1 MTTDTNKIEILDK
14 EPVGY
19 TMKEAIEE
27 AKRCLHCKI
36 PQCAKGCPI
45 GNNIPEFIHQV
56 SLGNFGEAINVI
68 REKSNLPAICSRV
81 CPHERQCQGHCI
93 LGKKG
98 HAMNVGKLERFVA
111 DLDNEIH
118 MFQQKAPAQ
127 NRGKVAIIGAG
138 PAGLSAAGDLA
149 MMGFQVTIY
158 EAEKNGGGVMM
169 YGIPDYR
176 LPKTIVLN
184 EIEKIKNLGVT
195 FEFGAM
201 IGEGGIT
208 VDGLFEQGYDAVFVG
223 TGTMVH
229 GTLDGTPGLE
239 SKGVEQGTH
248 LLHQFNAS
256 KIGEVTEDEIP
267 MRKGEKI
274 GVVGGGNTAMDTA
287 RTALRLGGDV
297 TVLYRRT
304 QEEMPATFEEY
315 SEAAGEGV
323 KFMWKTTVAEFI
335 PNEEGQLVKA
345 RLNTPDG
352 EEVKEFDRIFMAVYS
367 KPAHRVILTTHGVE
381 TDEKGY
387 LITSEKPYGMTTRK
401 GLFAAGDV
409 VHRPQTVVMAMK
421 AGKEVAKG
429 IAEYIDAVKMVEAS
443 EHPVVN
449 KPE

>member
-1 MTTDTNKIEILDK
+1 MVTDKIKNFDHEL
-14 EPVGY
+14 VGY
-19 TMKEAIEE
+19 TMQEAIAE
-27 AKRCLHCKI
+27 AKRCMHCKV

-68 REKSNLPAICSRV
+68 RQKSNLPSICSRV
-81 CPHERQCQGHCI
+81 CPHERQCEGHCI
-93 LGKKG
+93 LARKNMG
-98 HAMNVGKLERFVA
+98 MNVGKLERFVA

-118 MFQQKAPAQ
+118 LFQQKAPAKD
-127 NRGKVAIIGAG
+127 RGKVAIIGAG

-149 MMGFQVTIY
+149 MMGFDVTIY
-158 EAEKNGGGVMM
+158 EAEKHAGGVMM

-176 LPKTIVLN
+176 LPKTLVQQ
-184 EIEKIKNLGVT
+184 EVDKIAALGVN
-195 FEFGAM
+195 FVFDSL
-201 IGEGGIT
+201 IGEDGIT
-208 VDGLFEQGYDAVFVG
+208 VDGLFEDGYDAVFVG

-239 SKGVEQGTH
+239 SKGVHQGTL
-248 LLHQFNAS
+248 LLHQYNAN
-256 KIGEVTEDEIP
+256 KIGEVSEDEIP
-267 MRKGEKI
+267 LRKGEKI

-315 SEAAGEGV
+315 SEAAEEGV

-352 EEVKEFDRIFMAVYS
+352 EQIKEFDRIFMAVYS

-387 LITSEKPYGMTTRK
+387 LITSEKPFGMTTRK

-409 VHRPQTVVMAMK
+409 VHHPQTVVMAMK

-429 IAEYIDAVKMVEAS
+429 IAEYIDAVRLVEAS

>member
-1 MTTDTNKIEILDK
+1 MDTNKIENFDTELK
-14 EPVGY
+14 GY
-19 TMKEAIEE
+19 TMQEAVAE
-27 AKRCLHCKI
+27 AKRCLHCKV
-36 PQCAKGCPI
+36 PQCTKGCPI

-56 SLGNFGEAINVI
+56 SLGNFGDAIKVI

-98 HAMNVGKLERFVA
+98 MAMNIGKLERFVA
-111 DLDNEIH
+111 DLDNEVH
-118 MFQQKAPAQ
+118 FFQQKAPVQ
-127 NRGKVAIIGAG
+127 DKGKVAIIGAG

-149 MMGFQVTIY
+149 MMGFEVTIY

-184 EIEKIKNLGVT
+184 EIEKIKALGVK
-195 FEFGAM
+195 FEFDAL
-201 IGEGGIT
+201 IGENGIT
-208 VDGLFEQGYDAVFVG
+208 VDGLFESGYDAVFVG

-229 GTLDGTPGLE
+229 GTLDDTPGADA
-239 SKGVEQGTH
+239 KGVEQGTV
-248 LLHQFNAS
+248 LLHQYNAH

-267 MRKGEKI
+267 LRKGERI

-304 QEEMPATFEEY
+304 QPEMPATFEEY
-315 SEAAGEGV
+315 SEAAEEGV

-345 RLNTPDG
+345 RLNTPEG
-352 EEVKEFDRIFMAVYS
+352 EQIKEFDRIFVALYS

-387 LITSEKPYGMTTRK
+387 LITAEKPFGMTTRK

-429 IAEYIDAVKMVEAS
+429 IADYINAVRMVEAS
-443 EHPVVN
+443 EEPVI
-449 KPE
+449 KQPE